1 VVRGLNRSG
10 VIRVEKQRTPRS
22 ISYELLCR
30 GKRFAFA
37 LSKIDFVDRVI
48 VRDLL
53 IHPGAVVIIPLISD
67 HEIIMLKQY
76 RPGPQGWIL
85 ELPAGTLEAGE
96 DPRDAAARELLEET
110 GYRAGEIRFLFKMY
124 SSPGISTEMLY
135 VFLARDLIYV
145 GEDHQEDEMIE
156 IIRISIHDAIEM
168 IRKGVV
174 VDAKT
179 IASLLYYISLVKESA

>member
-1 VVRGLNRSG
+1 M
-10 VIRVEKQRTPRS
+10 EKQRTPRS
-22 ISYELLCR
+22 ISYELLCK

-37 LSKIDFVDRVI
+37 LSKIDFADRVI
-48 VRDLL
+48 IRDLL

-67 HEIIMLKQY
+67 QEIIMLKQY

-110 GYRAGEIRFLFKMY
+110 GYRAREIRFLFKMY
-124 SSPGISTEMLY
+124 SSPGISTEVLH
-135 VFLARDLIYV
+135 VFLARDLVYV

-156 IIRISIHDAIEM
+156 IVRMSIDDALEM

-179 IASLLYYISLVKESA
+179 IASLLYYISLAKESA